1 MGHKAQ
7 SPAQSNRAVR
17 DAQATQQQILDAAE
31 IEFAQHGLHG
41 TRVDPI
47 ATRAGVAPRMIY
59 YYFQSKEGLYQAVL
73 QRPATFLHTVFG
85 QLNLDELPPDE
96 ALKSLIRATICYET
110 TNRNRGMLLFQEAIQ
125 NQGRYFKL
133 TNWQEPISQLTGILE
148 RGMQAGVFSQLDT
161 HLTTLNII
169 GICTFYA
176 NAYDNVKHLTPDK
189 DLLSQDMIERY
200 AQAAIQLVLKGVQ
213 TRN

>member
-1 MGHKAQ
+1 MARKAR
-7 SPAQSNRAVR
+7 PLEQSNRAVR

-47 ATRAGVAPRMIY
+47 AARAGVAPRMIY

-73 QRPATFLHTVFG
+73 QRPATLLQTVFE
-85 QLNLDELPPDE
+85 QLNLDALPADE
-96 ALKSLIRATICYET
+96 ALKSLLQATIEYET

-133 TNWQEPISQLTGILE
+133 INWQQPIAQLAGVLE
-148 RGMQAGVFSQLDT
+148 RGMQTGVFRSLDV
-161 HLTTLNII
+161 HMTTLNII
-169 GICTFYA
+169 GICTVYA
-176 NAYDNVKHLTPDK
+176 NAYDNVKHLTPDE
-189 DLLSQDMIERY
+189 DLLSQAMIERY
-200 AQAAIQLVLKGVQ
+200 TQAAIQLVLSGVQ
-213 TRN
+213 AIT